1 MRTTLDLN
9 DDLLAEAKALAAV
22 GEALPVHRGRGG
34 VSAAVVDPLC
44 NRPSGC
50 GGWAVTPMT
59 PDVNVLLAAS
69 RSDHPHRHCAIA
81 WLDQALGAAA
91 RGSRLRLLP
100 MVAAGSLRL
109 ATHAR
114 VFVEPTPLE
123 AAQEFLAAVLR
134 ADGVEMLTL
143 GGEWPLLEAMCRE
156 AATF

>member
-1 MRTTLDLN
+1 M
-9 DDLLAEAKALAAV
+9 
-22 GEALPVHRGRGG
+22 
-34 VSAAVVDPLC
+34 
-44 NRPSGC
+44 
-50 GGWAVTPMT
+50 
-59 PDVNVLLAAS
+59 NVLLAAS
-69 RSDHPHRHCAIA
+69 RSDHPHHHCAIT

-100 MVAAGSLRL
+100 MVAAGFLRL

-143 GGEWPLLEAMCRE
+143 GGEWPLLEAMCRDHQLLGNAISDGWIAVAVLARRE
-156 AATF
+156 CLVTFDRDFLPLLPARQLVLLEG